1 MAFESIA
8 NVAGKLYG
16 QIVKIPRQPTE
27 DEQLVDSI
35 RKARSDLERAESL
48 FNETTSPEM
57 IDCLSYDIMS
67 AQARYSHLLK
77 IARERNFENR
87 SL

>member
-8 NVAGKLYG
+8 NAAGKLYG
-16 QIVKIPRQPTE
+16 QVVRIPREPTE

-48 FNETTSPEM
+48 FNEITSPEM
-57 IDCLSYDIMS
+57 IDCLSYDIM
-67 AQARYSHLLK
+67 AAKARYSHLLK
-77 IARERNFENR
+77 VARERR
-87 SL
+87 PL